1 MDSANIR
8 LESIY
13 ESSTIGGNDIVAT
26 AIVLL
31 NVEAQGTQKIAE
43 TVAAI
48 AGVSEVYSVA
58 GTYDLVAIVRVKNDE
73 ELADTVTGTIRGIP
87 GIRSSQT
94 LIAFRAYSRYDL
106 TSMFDID

>member
-1 MDSANIR
+1 MDCLGPKRSWYDGLGRHPARIDC
-8 LESIY
+8 

-31 NVEAQGTQKIAE
+31 NVEAQETQKIAE

-48 AGVSEVYSVA
+48 SSVSEVYSVA

-94 LIAFRAYSRYDL
+94 LIAFR
-106 TSMFDID
+106 

>member
-1 MDSANIR
+1 
-8 LESIY
+8 
-13 ESSTIGGNDIVAT
+13 VAT

-31 NVEAQGTQKIAE
+31 NVEAQETQKIAE
-43 TVAAI
+43 IVAAI
-48 AGVSEVYSVA
+48 SGVSEVYSVA

-94 LIAFRAYSRYDL
+94 LIAFRAYSRHDL